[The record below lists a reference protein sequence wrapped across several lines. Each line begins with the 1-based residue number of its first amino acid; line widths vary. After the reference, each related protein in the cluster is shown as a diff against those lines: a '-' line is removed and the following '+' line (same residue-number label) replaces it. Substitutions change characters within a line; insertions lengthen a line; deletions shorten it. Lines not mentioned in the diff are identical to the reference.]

1 MKRYIKPDIETIE
14 MASIQ
19 LLADST
25 TTPPEPEE
33 SQTDWGMGKHNNTGF
48 DMWDSNSAGL
58 KSSSIWDDK
67 D

>member
-1 MKRYIKPDIETIE
+1 MKRYVKPDIETIE

-19 LLADST
+19 LLAGST
-25 TTPPEPEE
+25 TEPETE
-33 SQTDWGMGKHNNTGF
+33 EYQTDWGMGKHNDTGF